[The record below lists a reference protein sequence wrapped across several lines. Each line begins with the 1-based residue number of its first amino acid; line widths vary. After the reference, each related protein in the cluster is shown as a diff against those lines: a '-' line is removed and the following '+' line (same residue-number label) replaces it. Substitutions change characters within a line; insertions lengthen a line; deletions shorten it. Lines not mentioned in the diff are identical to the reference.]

1 MILLYNALLAATG
14 IVALPVCALVALLR
28 PRLRRGLLERLR
40 PLPAAARPQVW
51 LHAASV
57 GEAEAASPLIRALLG
72 RGLSI
77 VVTTLTITGRDRL
90 RALFPG
96 LSVRL
101 APLDVPGIVG
111 ASIRRA
117 RVRVLILIE
126 TEIWPNLIAGAAG
139 NGAEVLILS
148 ARISDRSLRRYAN
161 FAPFFRS
168 LLRRVRLVSAQSE
181 GDAARFRELGVPAER
196 VSVGGDLKLD
206 RPPAAPA
213 DDELRAAIGPGP
225 LLVGGST
232 HAGEEEAL
240 LHAWMPLR
248 EKGLRLVLV
257 PRHPERVAEIC
268 ANLRRNHVDPRLR
281 SDGAAEAEVVVVDS
295 IGELGALYALA
306 DLVFVGGTL
315 APIGGHNLVEPVQAG
330 RVVLHGP
337 HTHNQQT
344 QLRLLEPLGVL
355 HPVANAGELCEA
367 LAALWDDPDRNAKAE
382 SASASL
388 VHHQGATHRA
398 LLAIDRIWR
407 EGDGA

>member
-1 MILLYNALLAATG
+1 
-14 IVALPVCALVALLR
+14 
-28 PRLRRGLLERLR
+28 
-40 PLPAAARPQVW
+40 
-51 LHAASV
+51 
-57 GEAEAASPLIRALLG
+57 
-72 RGLSI
+72 
-77 VVTTLTITGRDRL
+77 
-90 RALFPG
+90 
-96 LSVRL
+96 
-101 APLDVPGIVG
+101 
-111 ASIRRA
+111 
-117 RVRVLILIE
+117 VRVLILIE

-382 SASASL
+382 NASASL
-388 VHHQGATHRA
+388 LHHQGATHRA
-398 LLAIDRIWR
+398 LLSIDRIWR

>member
-1 MILLYNALLAATG
+1 MILLYNGLLAVAG

-28 PRLRRGLLERLR
+28 PRLRHGLLERLR
-40 PLPAAARPQVW
+40 PLPAATRAQIWV
-51 LHAASV
+51 HAASV

-72 RGLSI
+72 RGRSI
-77 VVTTLTITGRDRL
+77 VVTTLTTSGRDRL

-96 LSVRL
+96 LLVRL

-126 TEIWPNLIAGAAG
+126 TEIWPNLIAGAAA

-148 ARISDRSLRRYAN
+148 ARISERSLRRYVS
-161 FAPFFRS
+161 FATFFRS

-268 ANLRRNHVDPRLR
+268 ANLRRNRVDFGLR
-281 SDGAAEAEVVVVDS
+281 SDGAPEAEVVVVDS

-355 HPVANAGELCEA
+355 HPVANARELSLA
-367 LAALWDDPDRNAKAE
+367 IAALWDDPDRNAKAE

-388 VHHQGATHRA
+388 VHHRGATQRA